1 MNNTPTDIPADISQV
16 IEMAWCDKTSFDQI
30 EKETGKSEKDVIK
43 LMRRHLK
50 AGSFRVWR
58 ERVSG
63 RKMKHAAKRVT
74 RPLAPA
80 RDSDTQAEGY

>member
-1 MNNTPTDIPADISQV
+1 MSAMNNTHTDIPADISHV

-43 LMRRHLK
+43 LMRRYLK

-63 RKMKHAAKRVT
+63 RKMKHAAKR
-74 RPLAPA
+74 AP
-80 RDSDTQAEGY
+80 RSFAEVPEGEA